1 MAKRARPGPQG
12 LSNLN
17 TWRLPFS
24 EDVKRRRQQ
33 KRELRRPHRVR
44 AGDRPDSVLGAVMPH
59 WTDVPKPDGKTKA
72 IHSAHPK
79 RRGGLPQHE
88 PGFFARPK
96 RLSRRRSQRRA
107 RRQP

>member
-33 KRELRRPHRVR
+33 KREQRRPHRVR
-44 AGDRPDSVLGAVMPH
+44 AGDRPDSVLGTVTPH
-59 WTDVPKPDGKTKA
+59 WTDVPKADGKTKA

-79 RRGGLPQHE
+79 RRGGHPQHE

-96 RLSRRRSQRRA
+96 TLSRRRSSRRA